1 MWRIMD
7 CVRDGHDPRLLALSA
22 LICVLGCMT
31 TTSLLTRA
39 GEGPPFAAWRWH
51 AMAAV
56 VFGCSA
62 WSLHFVAMLAFA
74 PARGASYE
82 IADTVASILVA
93 VVGAVAGFAV
103 WRSTTPRVVGTA
115 LGGAVTGL
123 GIAGMHYLGV
133 TAMAETALLRFD
145 GPLVAA
151 SVAISIAASTL
162 ALARARDLKT
172 MGRRIEVDLWLAIAI
187 CGLHFTGIGAMTIT
201 PVAATG
207 DGPALLGTATLA
219 VAVSCVSGL
228 MLVAGLAAVTVER
241 RMRHTAMRDLQR
253 LRRMSNL
260 AREVILVHRDG
271 VVLEVNSAGERLR
284 GAPADAIVGHPLTA
298 MFSPAGAEALTLRAQ
313 KPVEKRCAEEIEFQS
328 VDGTRIPVE
337 ITCELVDYP
346 GGPATATALLDLSV
360 RRRDEAKVRHLA
372 RHDALT
378 GLPNRHHLQERL
390 ESTIERAARE
400 GTGLALVYVD
410 LDRFK
415 PVNDLYGHAVGDSV
429 LRHVA
434 KRLLGELR
442 AGDTVAR
449 VGGDEF
455 IILLPGDDAAGR
467 AAAVAP
473 RVVDAMRRPFRVD
486 GQRIE
491 IGASVGVAIH
501 PTDGGD
507 ADALTRAADVAM
519 YRVKEDGR
527 GGICFFEPS
536 MNTKLQERLQTER
549 ELAQAMDNGELRLD
563 YQPIVD
569 ATTGELDTFEAL
581 LRWDHPTRGR
591 VPPSDFI
598 PIAEAC
604 GLIDGLG
611 HWVIATACREAANW
625 EYPWRVSI
633 NVSPRQFRQSN
644 VCSTLAAALGDN
656 DLDANRVVVE
666 ITEGVLIED
675 ANKAVA
681 TLRRMRE
688 MGVRVALDDFGTGYS
703 SLSYLQL
710 FKFDKFK
717 IDRSFVRRLGDGEE
731 ALTIV
736 RTIVNLGHNLG
747 LQVTAEGVETKA
759 QLDVLR
765 TLGCDQI
772 QGYLVAKPG
781 PIAAYGETARKST
794 LALFETKRLR
804 LLA

>member
-1 MWRIMD
+1 MWRIVD
-7 CVRDGHDPRLLALSA
+7 CVRDGHDLRLLALSA

-39 GEGPPFAAWRWH
+39 GEGLASAAWRWH
-51 AMAAV
+51 AMAAT
-56 VFGCSA
+56 VFGCSV

-82 IADTVASILVA
+82 IDDTVASILVA
-93 VVGAVAGFAV
+93 VVGAVAGLAA
-103 WRSTTPRVVGTA
+103 WRTTTPRFIGNAVGGTVV
-115 LGGAVTGL
+115 GL
-123 GIAGMHYLGV
+123 GIAGMHYLGIS
-133 TAMAETALLRFD
+133 AMSETALLRFD
-145 GPLVAA
+145 GSLVVASIVA
-151 SVAISIAASTL
+151 SVAASTL
-162 ALARARDLKT
+162 ALSRAYDLNTMARQV
-172 MGRRIEVDLWLAIAI
+172 EVGLWLALAI
-187 CGLHFTGIGAMTIT
+187 CGLHFTGMAAVTIT
-201 PVAATG
+201 PVAASG
-207 DGPALLGTATLA
+207 DGPALLGSTTLA
-219 VAVSCVSGL
+219 VAVSCVSGV

-284 GAPADAIVGHPLTA
+284 GAPADEIVGHPLTA
-298 MFSPAGAEALTLRAQ
+298 MFSLAGAEAVTLRAQ
-313 KPVEKRCAEEIEFQS
+313 KPVQKRCAEEIEFQS
-328 VDGTRIPVE
+328 VDGTLIPVE

-415 PVNDLYGHAVGDSV
+415 PVNDLHGHAIGDEV

-434 KRLLGELR
+434 KRLLGEL
-442 AGDTVAR
+442 APGDTVAR

-473 RVVDAMRRPFRVD
+473 RVVAAMCRPFRVD
-486 GQRIE
+486 DQCIE
-491 IGASVGVAIH
+491 IGASIGVAIH

-507 ADALTRAADVAM
+507 ADALTRAADAAM
-519 YRVKEDGR
+519 YRVKEGGR
-527 GGICFFEPS
+527 GGLCFFEPS
-536 MNTKLQERLQTER
+536 MNIRLQERLQTER
-549 ELAQAMDNGELRLD
+549 ELAQAMGNGELRLH

-569 ATTGELDTFEAL
+569 AATGDIDTFEAL
-581 LRWDHPTRGR
+581 LRWEHPTRGR
-591 VPPSDFI
+591 VPPCDFI

-611 HWVIATACREAANW
+611 RWVIATACREAASW
-625 EYPWRVSI
+625 DYPWRVSI

-656 DLDANRVVVE
+656 DLDANRVIVE
-666 ITEGVLIED
+666 ITEGVLVED
-675 ANKAVA
+675 ADKAVSIV
-681 TLRRMRE
+681 RRLRE
-688 MGVRVALDDFGTGYS
+688 MGVRVALDDFGTGFS

-710 FKFDKFK
+710 FKFDKLK
-717 IDRSFVRRLGDGEE
+717 IDKSFVRRLGEGEE
-731 ALTIV
+731 ALMIV

-759 QLDVLR
+759 QFDVLR

-781 PIAAYGETARKST
+781 PIAAYDETARKRT
-794 LALFETKRLR
+794 LALFETNRLR